1 MGAYSP
7 VPHLEQWLTEIQRL
21 ILKPLAKGLAESG
34 QPYRG
39 LLYTGLMLNES
50 GPKVVEFNVRF
61 GDPEAQV
68 VLPLL
73 ENDLVEILS
82 ASCEGRLNEVELE
95 WKKEASVCVIAAAP
109 GYPGPPTKG
118 LAIELPEFLEDG
130 TQIFHAG
137 TRIQENTLVTSGGR
151 VFGVTAQARDV
162 EQARNRVYQLMEN
175 IKFRGM
181 QFRSDIGSKAL

>member
-1 MGAYSP
+1 M
-7 VPHLEQWLTEIQRL
+7 
-21 ILKPLAKGLAESG
+21 
-34 QPYRG
+34 
-39 LLYTGLMLNES
+39 
-50 GPKVVEFNVRF
+50 
-61 GDPEAQV
+61 
-68 VLPLL
+68 
-73 ENDLVEILS
+73 
-82 ASCEGRLNEVELE
+82 
-95 WKKEASVCVIAAAP
+95 IAAAP

-118 LAIELPEFLEDG
+118 LAIQLPEFLEDG

-137 TRIQENTLVTSGGR
+137 TRIQEKTLVTSGGR